1 MIAFAIAG
9 WIGMLLIFM
18 WAVWPRESN
27 SSRSAEA
34 LIREQADRQAREP
47 GPSTA
52 LQRPAPRS
60 RQAGRPG
67 PVGWVSSRRALRAFR
82 AELDN
87 L

>member
-1 MIAFAIAG
+1 
-9 WIGMLLIFM
+9 MLLIFM

-52 LQRPAPRS
+52 LQRPAPPAPRS

-67 PVGWVSSRRALRAFR
+67 RVGWVSSRRALRAFR